1 MTDVTDMTEAAP
13 ITNDF
18 FAIYSPEARRRDV
31 ALLAEALE
39 LDVNCD
45 ADKFDAD
52 KFCAALGA
60 AELAQRRQAA
70 LTGQWKVRQDTEML
84 CAALAKAREELAI
97 AELVALRLAE
107 SAGV

>member
-1 MTDVTDMTEAAP
+1 MTEAV
-13 ITNDF
+13 TSDL
-18 FAIYSPEARRRDV
+18 FAIYSLEARRRDV

-39 LDVNCD
+39 LDENC
-45 ADKFDAD
+45 DAD

-84 CAALAKAREELAI
+84 LAALAKAREELAS
-97 AELVALRLAE
+97 AELAAQRLAAE
-107 SAGV
+107 